1 MSQSQS
7 LLVLP
12 RRILSLSRASRPLCT
27 SSTPPLSAL
36 PPGVPA
42 LDLPDPT
49 DPSTHPLAT
58 LPSSPPSPTALFW
71 RARPEAPRTYIRTVD
86 ASGQAHSV
94 GKRKRAVA
102 RVALSR
108 ASSTGTITVNGRNFV
123 DVFPRA
129 DQRDKILRPF
139 LATATMGKFDVQ
151 ASVKGGGSTGQTEA
165 IRHGIAKA
173 MLAYEP
179 GTRSPLKKDGLL
191 TRDSRIVESKKYGL
205 KCVWW
210 SGFWSVGEVFYLRH
224 CFLTFCCCDCAV
236 ISSFCFASSTG
247 KRGRL
252 RHGSSDSVAFYL
264 SNSKRKKVFF
274 VHCTLR
280 ASRSSPS
287 FIKVDSCAH
296 QALSL
301 AFRYETR
308 R

>member
-1 MSQSQS
+1 MPQPQS

-12 RRILSLSRASRPLCT
+12 RRILSLSRPSRALCT

-42 LDLPDPT
+42 LDLPDPS
-49 DPSTHPLAT
+49 DASTHPLAT
-58 LPSSPPSPTALFW
+58 LAPPPRSPTALFW
-71 RARPEAPRTYIRTVD
+71 RARPAPPRTYVRTVD

-102 RVALSR
+102 RVALAR

-129 DQRDKILRPF
+129 DQRDEIIRPF
-139 LATATMGKFDVQ
+139 LATATMGKFHVQ
-151 ASVKGGGSTGQTEA
+151 ATVKGGGSTGQAEA

-179 GTRSPLKKDGLL
+179 ETRSPLKKDGLL

-210 SGFWSVGEVFYLRH
+210 TGFGRISAVFALRD
-224 CFLTFCCCDCAV
+224 CFLTICYCDWAV
-236 ISSFCFASSTG
+236 LCFLFCFASSTG

-252 RHGSSDSVAFYL
+252 RHGSSDSAGFYF
-264 SNSKRKKVFF
+264 SSSKRKKELTCSL
-274 VHCTLR
+274 HP
-280 ASRSSPS
+280 RSILLVP
-287 FIKVDSCAH
+287 
-296 QALSL
+296 
-301 AFRYETR
+301 
-308 R
+308 